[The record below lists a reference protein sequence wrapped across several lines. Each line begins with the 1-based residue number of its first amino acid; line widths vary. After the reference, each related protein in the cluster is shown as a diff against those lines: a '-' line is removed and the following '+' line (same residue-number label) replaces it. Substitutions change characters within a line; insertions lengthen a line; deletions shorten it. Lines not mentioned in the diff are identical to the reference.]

1 MRGRDG
7 AGKLGVFYGWWIVL
21 AVFLNYFWAVAL
33 TYYGFAVFT
42 PSLVS
47 SLRLTR
53 AQVMQ
58 GFVLGY
64 VVVGS
69 LFGFFA
75 GALID
80 RLGARRVIRAGIGLV
95 GLSLVLM
102 GKMENLWQYYLLS
115 ITEVLGFVLSGPI
128 PNQVLI
134 CNWFRVKRGQAM
146 GYAYLGGGF
155 GGAAAPVLDHF
166 LIERF
171 GWRRAFEIL
180 GLLILLILLPVVQW
194 VIRSAPRDIGLFPD
208 GAKSVTPPCAG
219 GMAQKGLTGRAVRNR
234 NFWLILAGTT
244 LVIGAIGTVVQHLIL
259 FLKDEGY
266 SGAWASAVLSSIVLS
281 SLAGRVVVGYLAD
294 RYEKKNVMAFFYLLL
309 AVCIPLLFLAHNPP
323 VVWGFALL
331 FGFGMGADYMLIP
344 LVTAESF
351 GLEAL
356 GKLLSLIISVYSIGQ
371 WVGPALA
378 GRIFDAYHSY
388 DPAWFITIAAAVLG
402 AASAYAISPGSQLS
416 PASSDSPYPCAPG

>member
-1 MRGRDG
+1 MLQHCELMRGRDST
-7 AGKLGVFYGWWIVL
+7 ATRSVFYGWWIVL

-47 SLRLTR
+47 SLGLTR

-75 GALID
+75 GVLID

-102 GKMENLWQYYLLS
+102 GKMENLWQYYLLCV
-115 ITEVLGFVLSGPI
+115 TEVLGFVLSGPI

-155 GGAAAPVLDHF
+155 GGAVAPVLDHF
-166 LIERF
+166 LIGRF

-180 GLLILLILLPVVQW
+180 GLLILLILLPVAQW
-194 VIRSAPRDIGLFPD
+194 VIRSAPCDIGLFPD
-208 GAKSVTPPCAG
+208 GATNMPSSGAEAT
-219 GMAQKGLTGRAVRNR
+219 AQKGLTGRAVRTG
-234 NFWLILAGTT
+234 NFWLILVGTT

-266 SGAWASAVLSSIVLS
+266 SAAWASAVLSSVVLS

-294 RYEKKNVMAFFYLLL
+294 RYKKKNVMAFFYLLM

-323 VVWGFALL
+323 AVWGFALL

-356 GKLLSLIISVYSIGQ
+356 GKLLALIISVYSVGQ

-388 DPAWFITIAAAVLG
+388 DPAWVITMAAGALG
-402 AASAYAISPGSQLS
+402 AASAYAISPGPQLN
-416 PASSDSPYPCAPG
+416 PARSDM

>member
-7 AGKLGVFYGWWIVL
+7 ATTLGVFYGWWIVL

-33 TYYGFAVFT
+33 TYYGIAVFT

-47 SLRLTR
+47 SLKLTR

-80 RLGARRVIRAGIGLV
+80 RLGPRRVIRAGIGLV

-115 ITEVLGFVLSGPI
+115 VTEVLGFVLSGPI

-146 GYAYLGGGF
+146 GYAYLGAGF

-194 VIRSAPRDIGLFPD
+194 VIRSAPRDIGLSPD
-208 GAKSVTPPCAG
+208 GVKSMPPSGAG
-219 GMAQKGLTGRAVRNR
+219 ELAQKGLTGRAVRNR

-266 SGAWASAVLSSIVLS
+266 SAAWASAVLSSIVLS

-309 AVCIPLLFLAHNPP
+309 AVCIPLLFLARNPQ

-356 GKLLSLIISVYSIGQ
+356 GKLLALIISVYSIGQ

-388 DPAWFITIAAAVLG
+388 DPAWIIAIAAGVLG
-402 AASAYAISPGSQLS
+402 AATAYAISPGSQLQ
-416 PASSDSPYPCAPG
+416 G